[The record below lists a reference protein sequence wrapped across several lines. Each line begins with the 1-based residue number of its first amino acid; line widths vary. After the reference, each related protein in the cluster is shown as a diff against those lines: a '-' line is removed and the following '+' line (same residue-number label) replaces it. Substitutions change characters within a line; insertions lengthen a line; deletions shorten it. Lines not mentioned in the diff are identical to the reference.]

1 MTCYVRP
8 IPSKDSSAQKR
19 TTFRRRNRATT
30 RSGECAI
37 LVHGRCR
44 LSFCLWLL
52 FLSCHREVTVDEM
65 VTHSILYLVACLLLI
80 SHAAALSPSVASFTS
95 CPSPRFDTFHD
106 NIVGCWLTSGTGET
120 VEVEAVMRSCGGAVQ
135 GIREMALS
143 SEGVY
148 LNRADDGFLFL
159 DKGSYS
165 WGPTQLTDSNQS
177 FVTSFSIQQPNLRV
191 LSPGSKSQ
199 PIILRRP
206 TAQGISGLLEE
217 GFPGLG
223 AISWTKHERCRMPS
237 AGLPWMVQRLRWETL
252 LVDRDDNTEVPAGT
266 DSTNVRTLRLREDTV
281 TGADVLESKW
291 NLEHHLWTK
300 PNDHSRIHFAA
311 VSCHGRL
318 ESVARE
324 YDGNGK
330 LVGLL
335 FSNGVFQSPQL

>member
-1 MTCYVRP
+1 M
-8 IPSKDSSAQKR
+8 
-19 TTFRRRNRATT
+19 
-30 RSGECAI
+30 
-37 LVHGRCR
+37 
-44 LSFCLWLL
+44 
-52 FLSCHREVTVDEM
+52 
-65 VTHSILYLVACLLLI
+65 
-80 SHAAALSPSVASFTS
+80 
-95 CPSPRFDTFHD
+95 
-106 NIVGCWLTSGTGET
+106 GCWLTSGTSES
-120 VEVEAVMRSCGGAVQ
+120 VEVEEVMRSCGGAVQ

-191 LSPGSKSQ
+191 LSPGSKAQ

-206 TAQGISGLLEE
+206 TAQGISGQLEE

-223 AISWTKHERCRMPS
+223 EISWTKHERCRMPS
-237 AGLPWMVQRLRWETL
+237 TDLPWMVQRLLWETL
-252 LVDRDDNTEVPAGT
+252 LVDQDDNTEVPAEP
-266 DSTNVRTLRLREDTV
+266 DSTDVTKTLRLREDTV
-281 TGADVLESKW
+281 TGVEVLESKW
-291 NLEHHLWTK
+291 NLDQHLWAK
-300 PNDHSRIHFAA
+300 SNDHSRIHFTA

-335 FSNGVFQSPQL
+335 CSNGVFQSP